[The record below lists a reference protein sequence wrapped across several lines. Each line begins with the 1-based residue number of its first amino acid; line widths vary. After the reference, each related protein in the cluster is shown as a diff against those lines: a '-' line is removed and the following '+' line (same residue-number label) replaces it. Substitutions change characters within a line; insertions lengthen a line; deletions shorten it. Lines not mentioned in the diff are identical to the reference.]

1 MNNADIKDPNS
12 LNSPMSDEMSGVS
25 PTGASNLDSGSSLA
39 SPAPSSY
46 FGSRRSSQT
55 SQEGGDVLKSHPVFV
70 RDSSQFWYK
79 PSISREEAITL
90 LKDKPPGTFVVR
102 DSNSFPGAFGLALR
116 VAELPANVAA
126 SRSDSLPPPTPED
139 FVRHFLIEPTSR
151 GVRLKGCSNEP
162 TFGSLAALV
171 YQHSITPLALPC
183 RVVIPTTDILGGEG
197 GVLTPPGTP
206 SSSRAGGRGGVASVS
221 PPYSGGE
228 GGGGGGGGIV
238 ASSSPN
244 SMTEDESSPPEVTS
258 TAQLLSQG
266 AACNVLYLNTVDM
279 ESLTGPQAVKKAMNV
294 TLDGEPTP
302 TPTIVHFKVSSQGIT
317 LTDSQRKL
325 FFRRHYPVNT
335 ITYCGTDPEDK
346 RCFGFVARKPG
357 SSRLDNQCHVFA
369 ELDADQ
375 PSSAIVSF
383 VTKVLIRSSAT
394 QFNDKVNSART
405 SP

>member
-1 MNNADIKDPNS
+1 
-12 LNSPMSDEMSGVS
+12 MSGEMSGVS
-25 PTGASNLDSGSSLA
+25 PRAASTLESGSPIA
-39 SPAPSSY
+39 SPTPSSY
-46 FGSRRSSQT
+46 FGSRRSSLT

-79 PSISREEAITL
+79 PAISREEAINL

-126 SRSDSLPPPTPED
+126 SRAADALPPPTPED
-139 FVRHFLIEPTSR
+139 LVRHFLIEPTSR

-162 TFGSLAALV
+162 TFASLAALI
-171 YQHSITPLALPC
+171 YQHSITALALPC
-183 RVVIPTTDILGGEG
+183 RVVIPTSDILGGVG

-206 SSSRAGGRGGVASVS
+206 SSTRAGGGGGIAGPS
-221 PPYSGGE
+221 PPFGSVGSV
-228 GGGGGGGGIV
+228 GGGGGGLI

-244 SMTEDESSPPEVTS
+244 STTEDESAASPPEITS

-266 AACNVLYLNTVDM
+266 AACNVLYLNTVEM
-279 ESLTGPQAVKKAMNV
+279 ESLTGPQAVKKAMNI
-294 TLDGEPTP
+294 TLDREPTP

-394 QFNDKVNSART
+394 QFAEKTNPRST
-405 SP
+405 P